1 MNSGMTSGSGRP
13 AQHMPPRMATP
24 PAPTSRRVP
33 LAVWII
39 LGAAAIILIVFLA
52 LGLPSPAELMRG
64 TEEYVP
70 TPSVPTG
77 AADDLPA
84 IERDLGAIG
93 IDNLDAELGDV
104 EAELGR

>member
-1 MNSGMTSGSGRP
+1 MSQGPAAGGLGPRPSMPSGAMMPQSHAKSGM
-13 AQHMPPRMATP
+13 
-24 PAPTSRRVP
+24 P

-52 LGLPSPAELMRG
+52 LGLPSPAELMRS
-64 TEEYVP
+64 TEEVMP
-70 TPSVPTG
+70 PPAPTG

-93 IDNLDAELGDV
+93 VDNLDAELQDV
-104 EAELGR
+104 EKELK